1 MFSLICE
8 RRCMSDWILKLL
20 LMSWDVQIQGLTTEL
35 LCIIWLKIDFH
46 IISRWTLDWSSS
58 SALLDYPHI
67 IFFLEKSLKSDYQ
80 DLLRSVCFQKIYFR
94 CSSVEEWSSQAFE
107 TSHIFWGMFLSHL
120 TSYCVQGRHALIISG
135 GGGGGGVMWHTAAPI
150 ALMFLRL
157 IYFSFWFKIFPNA
170 LTISW
175 NIWILTFIDY
185 VIWS

>member
-20 LMSWDVQIQGLTTEL
+20 LMSWDVQIQGLTTD

-80 DLLRSVCFQKIYFR
+80 DLLRSVCFQKIYFH
-94 CSSVEEWSSQAFE
+94 CSSLGGGMIFSSLRN
-107 TSHIFWGMFLSHL
+107 ISHL
-120 TSYCVQGRHALIISG
+120 LRNVSLIQHRIVFRDVMHSLFQRG
-135 GGGGGGVMWHTAAPI
+135 GGGGSCDTQRPQ
-150 ALMFLRL
+150 
-157 IYFSFWFKIFPNA
+157 
-170 LTISW
+170 
-175 NIWILTFIDY
+175 
-185 VIWS
+185 

>member
-20 LMSWDVQIQGLTTEL
+20 LMSWDVLQWASAQIQGLTTEL

-67 IFFLEKSLKSDYQ
+67 IFVLEKCLKSDYQ
-80 DLLRSVCFQKIYFR
+80 DLLRSVCFQKIYFH

-107 TSHIFWGMFLSHL
+107 TSHIFWGMFLSFNIVL
-120 TSYCVQGRHALIISG
+120 CSGTSCTRYFW
-135 GGGGGGVMWHTAAPI
+135 GVMWHTAAPI
-150 ALMFLRL
+150 ALKFLRL
-157 IYFSFWFKIFPNA
+157 IYFFLLIQ
-170 LTISW
+170 
-175 NIWILTFIDY
+175 NIPKCINYIMKYLDSHFY
-185 VIWS
+185 RLC